1 MSVKTLFF
9 VIIGSLCIWLPAFS
23 EAPADAGVERTKV
36 IVLDDWPG
44 AEPLSTGTIKCPGGE
59 LVMLNEATPYCA
71 ATGLVHLR
79 DMALWSCFT
88 SVDPRLTGV
97 TMFTLNGNL
106 DAAYTGPVWGK
117 WTTVPSQRC
126 DPTDLIEPTVFWKG
140 TWQGQR
146 TYHCDGEMC
155 FWIGDLDV
163 VGKGYGG
170 IIDGFHIKGNEL
182 ATTYTPLPIPWEF
195 IPEFPVTGPE
205 GIATLTLKE

>member
-1 MSVKTLFF
+1 MIVKNLFF
-9 VIIGSLCIWLPAFS
+9 VIIGSLSLWLPAFA
-23 EAPADAGVERTKV
+23 EAPADAGVERTEV
-36 IVLDDWPG
+36 VVLDDWPG

-59 LVMLNEATPYCA
+59 LEMLDEVTPFCA
-71 ATGLVHLR
+71 ATGLVNLR
-79 DMALWSCFT
+79 DLALWSCFT
-88 SVDPRLTGV
+88 SDDPRLTGV

-126 DPTDLIEPTVFWKG
+126 DPTDLIEPSVYWKG

-146 TYHCDGEMC
+146 KYHCDGGSC

-163 VGKGYGG
+163 VGKGHGG
-170 IIDGFHIKGNEL
+170 IIDGIHIKGTEL

-195 IPEFPVTGPE
+195 IPGFPVTGPE
-205 GIATLTLKE
+205 GVATLTLKE